1 MKLRDGCLER
11 SRTDLHLTSTGKGH
25 FLHHQSLQPFPPANF
40 ERHFNKAPP
49 RALRSPCVNKN
60 EQFETTTGS
69 AHGAKTQKTV
79 HRNVLYKKAPG
90 HWNVH
95 YMDRTIGKLN
105 AENKRS
111 FTMADRVSE
120 MTSKYIPK
128 EHAVNRASTATAACN
143 NNPIIGGPSRTKQ
156 ADQAVMTH
164 INPYMTTT
172 KKDHRPF
179 TTTEQ
184 GRAYAKKNA
193 LTFWEFENYPKVW
206 GHGSRDGANIPP
218 RRQLNKNDSMRDLTM
233 GGLEIK
239 SETTKIPARPS
250 AIHVPNKGL
259 KSLVQSSYIRHQGAP
274 RLDLTAV
281 EPPQPFA
288 AYFNHGRGRNADT
301 SNCPSMY
308 TTEYGFYGDKETV
321 RV

>member
-1 MKLRDGCLER
+1 M
-11 SRTDLHLTSTGKGH
+11 TS
-25 FLHHQSLQPFPPANF
+25 P
-40 ERHFNKAPP
+40 
-49 RALRSPCVNKN
+49 
-60 EQFETTTGS
+60 
-69 AHGAKTQKTV
+69 HGEKTQKAV

-105 AENKRS
+105 VENKRA

-128 EHAVNRASTATAACN
+128 ENFRTAVDHHRTTSSAV
-143 NNPIIGGPSRTKQ
+143 IGGPSRTKQ
-156 ADQAVMTH
+156 ATSDQQAMMTH

-184 GRAYAKKNA
+184 GRHYAKKNA

-206 GHGSRDGANIPP
+206 GHGSNDGKNIPE
-218 RRQLNKNDSMRDLTM
+218 RKKLNAQDSMRDLTL

-239 SETTKIPARPS
+239 SQTKKIPARPS
-250 AIHVPNKGL
+250 AAHVPHKGL
-259 KSLVQSSYIRHQGAP
+259 RSLV
-274 RLDLTAV
+274 
-281 EPPQPFA
+281 
-288 AYFNHGRGRNADT
+288 
-301 SNCPSMY
+301 
-308 TTEYGFYGDKETV
+308 
-321 RV
+321 